1 MQGVRL
7 SRVCINGRYG
17 ISRGDGSGD
26 CLFSPGIAD
35 PLPGWGW
42 LLGRAHPQ
50 VEVKFTLDMDG
61 ARFSA
66 TVNPDAH
73 KGQITREIARA
84 ATKKVR

>member
-1 MQGVRL
+1 MQGVRI

-17 ISRGDGSGD
+17 ISRGNGSGD

-35 PLPGWGW
+35 PLPGWDW
-42 LLGRAHPQ
+42 LLGREHPE
-50 VEVKFTLDMDG
+50 VEVKFTLDMGG

-66 TVNPDAH
+66 TMKPKDYKAGILR
-73 KGQITREIARA
+73 KMTRA